1 MGRGRRQQLRRGQQ
15 PRARCAFTAS
25 SRWRG
30 SDRAQLRPH
39 SRVQPQE
46 AGPAGTDVAE
56 SRGLR
61 PHTRGRSHQPR
72 RAEGHGARQARGVP
86 CETRGRN
93 HRDTASRS
101 LVQRASAR
109 VDPQGLGAEF
119 VSRRLR
125 ASKEAK
131 RGAFQRGG
139 PGEKTGGEE
148 AKQSGFSQG
157 EPGTKTGGEEA
168 KQSGFSQDESGTK
181 TGGSK
186 KAQAA
191 GFQRDARSTKTGGR
205 QAPKAPVVSSLTHTH
220 SSAQEIDSSLSVQ

>member
-72 RAEGHGARQARGVP
+72 RAEGPGVRQARGVP
-86 CETRGRN
+86 GETHGWH
-93 HRDTASRS
+93 HRDAASQS

-109 VDPQGLGAEF
+109 VVPQGLGAKP

-125 ASKEAK
+125 TGKEAK

-139 PGEKTGGEE
+139 PSQKTGGEE

-168 KQSGFSQDESGTK
+168 RQSGFSQ
-181 TGGSK
+181 
-186 KAQAA
+186 
-191 GFQRDARSTKTGGR
+191 DARSTKTGGR